1 MSQSDHPGHPG
12 QLDHLSHP
20 GLPDHLDHLDHL
32 DHPSAIPAR
41 TAADE
46 FRPIGMDRVREIIG
60 HPPPF
65 IADKKETHLGE
76 FIIRFIAHSTFF
88 CLATSDDA
96 GQLDTS
102 PKGDPPGSVRVLDP
116 WTLVLPDRPGNKLA
130 DTFEN
135 LRRNPA
141 VGLVFLVPGLREVVR
156 VNGDAF
162 ISDDPQLLEM
172 LSADG
177 KPAVLATVVRVRE
190 VFSQCGKA
198 VIRAQL
204 WDGDPHRLADAVL
217 MGGNFYTMHIAENAA
232 KMADS
237 LGDQLGNLTAI
248 AEQQYENGLY

>member
-1 MSQSDHPGHPG
+1 MSRHDVTRTTAPV
-12 QLDHLSHP
+12 
-20 GLPDHLDHLDHL
+20 
-32 DHPSAIPAR
+32 R
-41 TAADE
+41 TAADDY
-46 FRPIGMDRVREIIG
+46 RPVDMDRVREIIG

-65 IADKKETHLGE
+65 IAAKKETHLGA
-76 FIIRFIAHSTFF
+76 FTTRFIAHSTFF
-88 CLATSDDA
+88 CLATADDA
-96 GQLDTS
+96 GHLDIS
-102 PKGDPPGSVRVLDP
+102 PKGDPPGAVRVLDP

-135 LRRNPA
+135 LTRNPA

-162 ISDDPQLLEM
+162 ISDDPELLHM

-198 VIRAQL
+198 VIRARL
-204 WDGDPHRLADAVL
+204 WEGDPRRLAEAVL
-217 MGGNFYTMHIAENAA
+217 LGGDFYTMHVAEHAA

-237 LGDQLGNLTAI
+237 LGDRLAELPAI
-248 AEQQYENGLY
+248 AESQYRNHLY